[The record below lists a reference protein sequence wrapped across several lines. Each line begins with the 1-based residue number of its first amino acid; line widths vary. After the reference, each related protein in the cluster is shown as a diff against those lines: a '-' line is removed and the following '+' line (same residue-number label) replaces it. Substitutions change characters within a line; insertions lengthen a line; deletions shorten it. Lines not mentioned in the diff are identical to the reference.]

1 MSFNTIDGELK
12 CPHCQSRIVSGVGF
26 RLGQLNQRRYKMGD
40 ELAWEGDNSR
50 PPSRPRAKL
59 IKTLGHFN
67 CDNIKC
73 STWQD
78 RFPDIQTALITVED
92 NVISN
97 LEIYECRGEEEEFA
111 ILEPEELRHS

>member
-1 MSFNTIDGELK
+1 MSFNTIDGELE
-12 CPHCQSRIVSGVGF
+12 CPHCKSRIVSGVGF
-26 RLGQLNQRRYKMGD
+26 RLGQLNQRIYKLGD
-40 ELAWEGDNSR
+40 ELAWEGDSCR

-78 RFPDIQTALITVED
+78 CFPDVQAALITIKD
-92 NVISN
+92 NVITS
-97 LEIYECRGEEEEFA
+97 LEIYQCQGDEEEFA
-111 ILEPEELRHS
+111 ILEPPELQDK